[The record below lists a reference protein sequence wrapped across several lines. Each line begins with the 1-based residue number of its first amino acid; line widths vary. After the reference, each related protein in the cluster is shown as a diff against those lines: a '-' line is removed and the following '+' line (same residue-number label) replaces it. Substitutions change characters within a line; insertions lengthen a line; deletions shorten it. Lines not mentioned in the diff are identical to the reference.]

1 MHEHQATSPSSSDYC
16 SMLFVAESDVLSGY
30 DMFKHKHPVI
40 AFTCRQHDI
49 DMRIQCCCMAA
60 ECLSISNWCNHSRKD
75 LTHVARIHRI
85 PLSKACW
92 ADSIGYIR
100 GSLLLSILL
109 LPKPIQSTVTGTLQ
123 ATCLAVGKVYVETT
137 LFMYLYVVRTSSIL
151 RWQSTRMHVCPS
163 PWHEHCLKR
172 QRW

>member
-1 MHEHQATSPSSSDYC
+1 MHNPHLLAVTTVVCCLLKD
-16 SMLFVAESDVLSGY
+16 L
-30 DMFKHKHPVI
+30 MFSLAMICLNTITCI
-40 AFTCRQHDI
+40 AFSCRQHDT

-60 ECLSISNWCNHSRKD
+60 ECLSISNCWIHIRKD

-100 GSLLLSILL
+100 DSLLLSILL

-123 ATCLAVGKVYVETT
+123 ATCLAVGKVYVEIN
-137 LFMYLYVVRTSSIL
+137 LFMYLYKVKTISIL
-151 RWQSTRMHVCPS
+151 R
-163 PWHEHCLKR
+163 
-172 QRW
+172 